1 MKKEHFEV
9 LLENMSGK
17 IDLVLEGHTTLN
29 KKIDDNQRKN
39 EEDHNFLQQMIKGV
53 SQETKNLRKE
63 FVDFRKENEAAHTAL
78 NKKLDTRKKE
88 TSDTRRRVSRLEAA
102 RA

>member
-9 LLENMSGK
+9 LLENMTSK
-17 IDLVLEGHTTLN
+17 IDLVLEGHAVLN

-39 EEDHNFLQQMIKGV
+39 EEDHHFLQQIIQTV

-63 FVDFRKENEAAHTAL
+63 FVGFRKESEVAHVAL
-78 NKKLDTRKKE
+78 DKKLDTRKKE
-88 TSDTRRRVSRLEAA
+88 VSDLKRRVSRLEAA
-102 RA
+102 